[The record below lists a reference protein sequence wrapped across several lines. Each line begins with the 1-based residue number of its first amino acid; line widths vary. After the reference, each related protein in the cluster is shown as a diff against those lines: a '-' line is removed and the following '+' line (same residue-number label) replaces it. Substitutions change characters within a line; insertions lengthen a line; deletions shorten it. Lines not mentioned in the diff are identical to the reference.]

1 MSKQAMLTPIA
12 LSDAQKVGRRR
23 FWKQVLP
30 ETSINYDG
38 QKIDFDKPFHLDLSK
53 SFKTRAFDQVPV
65 VFADARNGHNM
76 DPRNFGGDVLD
87 MEYRGPGKDGGTWA
101 LIEADREAARAIKR
115 NPKLGVSARIR
126 QGVEKADG
134 RFFNR
139 AIEHVLLTMN
149 PRVTGM
155 SPWQAVD
162 LAEDTDTEVVDLT
175 AQHYEEGTPMGK
187 GTTKTRRGS
196 RRQIDLSALSDE
208 EFNRLLDLA
217 QTVVEDP
224 ADLDEDLDD
233 DLVDEVDD
241 DEEEETPPQPRR
253 KKSKVKTTKVVERES
268 EDDDP
273 DADED
278 LDSGDADLSDRV
290 IRREE
295 VSQFGQMR
303 IDLAARD
310 WQTRK
315 DAYLRDGV
323 PAFLLDLAEP
333 VLSQPD
339 KVTLD
344 LADSDEEFDVSETVG
359 KMLDGVKRIVDLT
372 GEIGT
377 SIDLTVD
384 EEEQAEAD
392 ALLEEWNTNYSA

>member
-1 MSKQAMLTPIA
+1 MGKAFLTPLA

-38 QKIDFDKPFHLDLSK
+38 QKINFDKPFHLDLSK
-53 SFKTRAFDQVPV
+53 SFKSQAFDQVPI

-87 MEYRGPGKDGGTWA
+87 MEYRGPGKQGGTWA
-101 LIEADREAARAIKR
+101 LIEADKEAARAIKR

-217 QTVVEDP
+217 HTVVEDP
-224 ADLDEDLDD
+224 ADLDEDLDE
-233 DLVDEVDD
+233 DLVDEDLDD
-241 DEEEETPPQPRR
+241 DEDEDTPREPRK

-268 EDDDP
+268 EDNG
-273 DADED
+273 DED
-278 LDSGDADLSDRV
+278 DEDDSDGDADLSDSV

-303 IDLAARD
+303 IDLAKRD
-310 WQTRK
+310 WNTRR
-315 DAYLRDGV
+315 DGYLRDGV

-344 LADSDEEFDVSETVG
+344 LADSDDEFDVSETVT

-377 SIDLTVD
+377 SLDVDLS
-384 EEEQAEAD
+384 EEEQSEAD
-392 ALLEEWNTNYSA
+392 ALLDEWNANYSA